1 MTQES
6 HEVRELKFRNRQLR
20 QQAGSQASTIYRL
33 RCEVAEARELIGKA
47 ERGAIRRLE
56 ADVVKLV
63 EKNEGLMEENAAL
76 REKLSGETAG
86 VEGGPDGQLEQARQ
100 EQNE

>member
-20 QQAGSQASTIYRL
+20 QQCGSQASTIYRL
-33 RCEVAEARELIGKA
+33 RCEVAEARELISKA
-47 ERGAIRRLE
+47 DRGAIRRLE

-63 EKNEGLMEENAAL
+63 ETNVRLVEEIAAL
-76 REKLSGETAG
+76 REKLSDDDER
-86 VEGGPDGQLEQARQ
+86 VPEEG
-100 EQNE
+100 